1 MKTFVRQEVLL
12 ELTDLGSALTR
23 LDERSVQESDSILIY
38 LNGPQWMEAS
48 AGGLLLDTAISLAR
62 HQAKER
68 LAGRS
73 LFFAPDPA
81 WLCGLRGHT
90 LLASSYR
97 PLRFQYE
104 ASEGESFSALGEQD
118 LQALVAQAICT
129 SIEEGLP
136 RCIVHAP
143 AGLHFELP
151 SKAHASHFI
160 RLSEAF
166 DCVEAVQRTAYWVV
180 VSLVAGLEHTE
191 GLPDRR
197 FLVDHP
203 SMLLLGTHINQIY
216 GGVHQVL
223 CLKGYPSENTLR
235 ADASR
240 ILIQGPPITA
250 VIGVAS
256 TGRLAR
262 VLNELAETNQV
273 ELDICVAFAATDLPD
288 GLTPLA
294 RLSVEGYFHS
304 SDAASC
310 EHCGQ
315 GKPPPIRIHGNSFLI
330 GIAEAKEIKLQR
342 GFFKDQRQFLD
353 KYGEVPGAL
362 RVHFDDPNEVH
373 PRHHAFGIDATALLR
388 TPDFHDEVLQ
398 TLRSLDPQPDFVV
411 IANHKA
417 SDLLKET
424 LAKWRDLPV
433 VFPDQLDGLQN
444 LPRKPTM
451 LVFDDKIVSGDRMRN
466 LNVSLRTPRPQLW
479 DTFNHVHFFAPIVTT
494 KSKKQ
499 LEEVRSGLTTN
510 HDWDATLHYLY
521 CVHLPD
527 WHTSADCPWCH
538 EKRWLEKLATEG
550 GRFDSPLI
558 SRLSQLSTGEPLDP
572 MEHLVALPVHA
583 PLPPLGA
590 GSVAGKAGSSQLQVL
605 VATASAVQQLRTGE
619 GINLDPHSLTTPT
632 RLACF
637 VFRDAYTEKLIACSI
652 LRSLTADEV
661 SVEMGKYLVKA
672 IQTPLLY
679 EGADLYQVELAMALI
694 AGKMGTVKEIAT
706 AWETLVIYGVS
717 ERSLSELGFLKP
729 SEQLHG
735 STASTRFVAWMP
747 LAVGNAIKNIV
758 RRILS

>member
-12 ELTDLGSALTR
+12 DLSDLGSALTR
-23 LDERSVQESDSILIY
+23 LDERSVQEADSILIY

-48 AGGLLLDTAISLAR
+48 AVGLPLDTAIDVAR

-68 LAGRS
+68 LAGRA

-81 WLCGLRGHT
+81 WLCGRGVHSLRAG
-90 LLASSYR
+90 AYK

-104 ASEGESFSALGEQD
+104 ASMGAPFSALDVQG
-118 LQALVAQAICT
+118 LQALVAQAMCA

-143 AGLHFELP
+143 AGQHFELP

-180 VSLVAGLEHTE
+180 VSLIAGLEPDE
-191 GLPDRR
+191 RLPERR

-203 SMLLLGTHINQIY
+203 SMLLLGTHVNQIY

-223 CLKGYPSENTLR
+223 CLKGYPSETTLR
-235 ADASR
+235 VDASR
-240 ILIQGPPITA
+240 ILVKGPPVTA
-250 VIGVAS
+250 VIGIAS
-256 TGRLAR
+256 TGKLAR
-262 VLNELAETNQV
+262 VLKELAEASQI
-273 ELDICVAFAATDLPD
+273 ELDICLAFAATDLPD
-288 GLTPLA
+288 GQMPLA

-315 GKPPPIRIHGNSFLI
+315 GKPPPIRVHGNSFLI
-330 GIAEAKEIKLQR
+330 GIAEIKEVKLQSK
-342 GFFKDQRQFLD
+342 FFKEQQPFLD
-353 KYGEVPGAL
+353 KYGAISGAL
-362 RVHFDDPNEVH
+362 RLHFDDPNEEY
-373 PRHHAFGIDATALLR
+373 PRHHAFGIDATVLLR
-388 TPDFHDEVLQ
+388 TPAFHDEVIQ
-398 TLRSLDPQPDFVV
+398 ALDSIDPLPDFIV

-424 LAKWRDLPV
+424 VKKWRDLPV
-433 VFPDQLDGLQN
+433 VFLDQLDGLQN
-444 LPRKPTM
+444 VPRKPTV

-466 LNVSLRTPRPQLW
+466 LNVNLRIPRPHLW
-479 DTFNHVHFFAPIVTT
+479 DTLNHVHFFAPIVTT

-510 HDWDATLHYLY
+510 HDWDATLHHLY

-538 EKRWLEKLATEG
+538 EKKWLERLASEG
-550 GRFDSPLI
+550 GKLDSPLI
-558 SRLSQLSTGEPLDP
+558 DRLAQLSNGESLDP
-572 MEHLVALPVHA
+572 MEHLARLPGGA
-583 PLPPLGA
+583 PLPSLGA
-590 GSVAGKAGSSQLQVL
+590 GSVAGKAGSTQLQVL

-619 GINLDPHSLTTPT
+619 GINLDPHSLTKPT

-652 LRSLTADEV
+652 LRSLTSDEV

-679 EGADLYQVELAMALI
+679 EGAEIYQVELAMALI
-694 AGKMGTVKEIAT
+694 AGKMGTAKEIDT
-706 AWETLVIYGVS
+706 AWEKLVAYGIC
-717 ERSLSELGFLKP
+717 EQSLIDMGFLKP
-729 SEQLHG
+729 PQ
-735 STASTRFVAWMP
+735 
-747 LAVGNAIKNIV
+747 
-758 RRILS
+758 

>member
-12 ELTDLGSALTR
+12 DLSDLGSALTR
-23 LDERSVQESDSILIY
+23 LDERSVQEADSILIY

-48 AGGLLLDTAISLAR
+48 DGGPPLNAAIEVAR
-62 HQAKER
+62 LQAKER
-68 LAGRS
+68 LAGRA

-81 WLCGLRGHT
+81 WLYGRGVHIRRAGS
-90 LLASSYR
+90 LR

-104 ASEGESFSALGEQD
+104 AGEGAPFSALGEQD
-118 LQALVAQAICT
+118 LRVLVAQAMCT

-143 AGLHFELP
+143 HGQHFELP

-180 VSLVAGLEHTE
+180 VSLVARLEGDE
-191 GLPDRR
+191 RLPERR

-203 SMLLLGTHINQIY
+203 SMLLLGTHVNQIY
-216 GGVHQVL
+216 GGAHQVL
-223 CLKGYPSENTLR
+223 CLKGYPSETTLR
-235 ADASR
+235 SEASR
-240 ILIQGPPITA
+240 ILVKGPPVTA
-250 VIGVAS
+250 VIGIAS
-256 TGRLAR
+256 TGNLAS
-262 VLNELAETNQV
+262 VLKELAQTSQI

-288 GLTPLA
+288 GLAPLA
-294 RLSVEGYFHS
+294 RLSVGDYFHS

-315 GKPPPIRIHGNSFLI
+315 GKPPPIRVHGNSFLI
-330 GIAEAKEIKLQR
+330 GIAEIKEVKLQR
-342 GFFKDQRQFLD
+342 GFFKEQRLFLD
-353 KYGEVPGAL
+353 KYGAAPGVL
-362 RVHFDDPNEVH
+362 RVHFDAPNEVH
-373 PRHHAFGIDATALLR
+373 PRHHAFGIDATVLLR
-388 TPDFHDEVLQ
+388 TPDFRDEVLQ
-398 TLRSLDPQPDFVV
+398 ALESLDPQPHFVV

-417 SDLLKET
+417 SDLLRET
-424 LAKWRDLPV
+424 IRRWRDLPV

-444 LPRKPTM
+444 LPRKPTV

-466 LNVSLRTPRPQLW
+466 LNVSLRTLRPHLW

-510 HDWDATLHYLY
+510 HDWGATLHHLY

-538 EKRWLEKLATEG
+538 EKRCLERLATEG
-550 GRFDSPLI
+550 GKLDSPLI
-558 SRLSQLSTGEPLDP
+558 NRLAQLSGESLDP
-572 MEHLVALPVHA
+572 MEHLAALPGGA
-583 PLPPLGA
+583 PFPPLGA

-605 VATASAVQQLRTGE
+605 VATASAVQQLRTSE
-619 GINLDPHSLTTPT
+619 GANLDPHSLTKPT

-652 LRSLTADEV
+652 LRSLTSDEV

-672 IQTPLLY
+672 IQSPNLY
-679 EGADLYQVELAMALI
+679 EGADIYQVELAMALI
-694 AGKMGTVKEIAT
+694 AGKMGTAKEIAT
-706 AWETLVIYGVS
+706 AWDRLVAYGIS
-717 ERSLSELGFLKP
+717 DQSLRDLGFLKP
-729 SEQLHG
+729 SQ
-735 STASTRFVAWMP
+735 
-747 LAVGNAIKNIV
+747 
-758 RRILS
+758 